1 MLPTNKAVNEKGN
14 LSSDSTVFLLNRY
27 HNKEIYPGERK
38 YECVSGKISALGLN
52 VCDLQ

>member
-1 MLPTNKAVNEKGN
+1 MLSTNKAVNEKGN

-27 HNKEIYPGERK
+27 HNKEIHPGQRK
-38 YECVSGKISALGLN
+38 YEYESGKIRALGLN